1 LKNNQVE
8 LRKQIQ
14 QKSQSRDN
22 YLVSN
27 MRLDEMLWNKN
38 YIKSSIMKD
47 PVLAAQMERV
57 VGRVS

>member
-1 LKNNQVE
+1 
-8 LRKQIQ
+8 
-14 QKSQSRDN
+14 
-22 YLVSN
+22 